1 MAVQDVVLPKEHCD
15 DRVEILQADA
25 RELDV
30 RQLFTKSEVRCLP
43 KRMCTHCIIC
53 CVLAADHFSS
63 NELLYNLKHDAWVVV
78 AVYLCALM
86 SCGSNQQF

>member
-1 MAVQDVVLPKEHCD
+1 MHAQRFYTLSLDGHIMPISDSDQCRSMAVQDVVLPKEHCD

-43 KRMCTHCIIC
+43 KR
-53 CVLAADHFSS
+53 V
-63 NELLYNLKHDAWVVV
+63 
-78 AVYLCALM
+78 
-86 SCGSNQQF
+86 

>member
-30 RQLFTKSEVRCLP
+30 RQLFTKSEVRSLP
-43 KRMCTHCIIC
+43 KR
-53 CVLAADHFSS
+53 V
-63 NELLYNLKHDAWVVV
+63 
-78 AVYLCALM
+78 
-86 SCGSNQQF
+86 